1 MFLRTSI
8 FNSIADCTFCIKD
21 TVSMFKR
28 SIPISG
34 WKKSFEYRWYCWKKQ
49 LNKLLCNLNFQFDI
63 VIHLIEMEPLESTR
77 RALIWLCVISDGASS
92 IWKKMANIAFTILLL
107 LFFVTGF
114 ITSTIF
120 FLKFVSIDLEE
131 ALYALFQI
139 AGTTDG
145 LYITTVGYLIRR
157 KINRAM
163 ESLRKIYRA
172 CMEISITTKNWIVK
186 LIAFL

>member
-1 MFLRTSI
+1 MI
-8 FNSIADCTFCIKD
+8 
-21 TVSMFKR
+21 
-28 SIPISG
+28 
-34 WKKSFEYRWYCWKKQ
+34 Y
-49 LNKLLCNLNFQFDI
+49 
-63 VIHLIEMEPLESTR
+63 LIEMKPLESTR

-114 ITSTIF
+114 TTSIIF

-145 LYITTVGYLIRR
+145 LYIMTVGYLTRR
-157 KINRAM
+157 KINRAL
-163 ESLRKIYRA
+163 ESLTKIYHA
-172 CMEISITTKNWIVK
+172 CTSFSMRIPIKNWIVK
-186 LIAFL
+186 LIAFLYD